1 MSFSAL
7 LKVGLRV
14 GQLGRRDRW
23 TRAQILQ
30 HQARSLRQLRKYAYA
45 NSPFYRDFHKGLMD
59 RPLEE
64 LPILTKPVMMDN
76 FDRLVTD
83 QSIRLD
89 AVESFLAGA
98 GGDAKFLDRYVVTS
112 TSGTTGR
119 RAIILSDSL
128 EWPIY
133 IASLARPMAWGGLA
147 PARRRR
153 TAHVVSTVPWSMSA
167 RVGASLNSPISLSI
181 RIDTHETVDTIVRR
195 LNEWRPQVLASYAS
209 MAGVLAAEQ
218 LAGRLRIQPEIIIT
232 AAEVL
237 TDDLRARAEAAW
249 GKILFDF
256 YAATESVL
264 AAECEMHSGLHLFDD
279 LGIFEVVD
287 ERGQPVPPG
296 EYGERL
302 LVTSLFRRTQPLI
315 RYEISDMVRL
325 AKNPCRCNRPFQL
338 IDGIQGRIEEVLRFP
353 TVTGRE
359 VAIDPIFFEPILG
372 SVRAS
377 AWQLIHEPDGLRIMF
392 AGLPPEFDAEA
403 LALTLRRELATKGA
417 IVPEIQVIP
426 VESIPRSASG
436 KAPLIKAMPGALAR
450 DHTND

>member
-1 MSFSAL
+1 M

-14 GQLGRRDRW
+14 AQLRRRDGW
-23 TRAQILQ
+23 TRAQILE
-30 HQARSLRQLRKYAYA
+30 HQARALRRLRNYVYAH
-45 NSPFYRDFHKGLMD
+45 SPFYRDFHKGLMD

-76 FDRLVTD
+76 FDKLVTNP
-83 QSIRLD
+83 SIRLD
-89 AVESFLAGA
+89 PVEAFLANA
-98 GGDAKFLDRYVVTS
+98 AGDAKFLDRYVVSS

-119 RAIILSDSL
+119 RAIVLSDSL
-128 EWPIY
+128 EWSIY
-133 IASLARPMAWGGLA
+133 IASLARPMGWAGLA

-167 RVGASLNSPISLSI
+167 RVGASLSSPISLSI
-181 RIDTHETVDTIVRR
+181 RIDTHEPVDSIVRR
-195 LNEWRPQVLASYAS
+195 LNEWRPQLLASYAS
-209 MAGVLAAEQ
+209 MGGVLAGEQ

-237 TDDLRARAEAAW
+237 TDDLRARIEAAW
-249 GKILFDF
+249 GKILFNL
-256 YAATESVL
+256 YSATESML
-264 AAECEMHSGLHLFDD
+264 AAECEVHSGLHLFDD

-287 ERGQPVPPG
+287 ERGQPVPAG

-325 AKNPCRCNRPFQL
+325 AKEPCPCNRPFRL

-353 TVTGRE
+353 AAAGGE

-372 SVRAS
+372 SIRAS
-377 AWQLIHEPDGLRIMF
+377 AWQLIQEPDGLRVMF
-392 AGLPPEFDAEA
+392 AGLPPAFDAEA

-417 IVPEIQVIP
+417 IVRAIKVIP

-436 KAPLIKAMPGALAR
+436 KAPLIKAMPGALAY